1 MDASLC
7 ADYCSSI
14 CRQASQDSKQSSRE
28 VAYLPATCFDSY
40 DDQGRDSLSKDGSA
54 GWHRDQTAQARSSS
68 YHEYDATCTSRST
81 DVPCRPP
88 FVTRVEAQGSLCCSE
103 QLLTGHHPQGIQLQQ
118 HSWQPSHSNP
128 ARQQVLR
135 VRQQQ
140 ESLLMMIRNEL
151 VLEQELVPHAFPDQM
166 AGGAQQITP
175 QMRMIVSSWLSEV
188 ACELNM
194 QQETLFLAVA
204 IMDRFLDASLG
215 VPCGVLQL
223 VAVACMLLASK
234 QDEVVHPCVE
244 ELTDIAANCFQVQD
258 LLRMERILLDA
269 LSWRIKTPTAY
280 TFLHLYT
287 QSTAALRSMA
297 AQPSSCPFGTSHNQ
311 DRADAAASS
320 ASHEPLSGVV
330 VANAAYLIELA
341 LLDHS
346 MLSFRPSQVAA
357 GALLLAQ
364 NWSEQGAAV
373 QEIYEISGTIR
384 NCL

>member
-234 QDEVVHPCVE
+234 QDEVGNRKVAAKQAVCAGHLYTSLLAAGWCLSSPNSFHLQVVHPCVE
-244 ELTDIAANCFQVQD
+244 ELTDIAANCFQ
-258 LLRMERILLDA
+258 A
-269 LSWRIKTPTAY
+269 
-280 TFLHLYT
+280 
-287 QSTAALRSMA
+287 SMV
-297 AQPSSCPFGTSHNQ
+297 
-311 DRADAAASS
+311 
-320 ASHEPLSGVV
+320 L
-330 VANAAYLIELA
+330 
-341 LLDHS
+341 
-346 MLSFRPSQVAA
+346 
-357 GALLLAQ
+357 
-364 NWSEQGAAV
+364 
-373 QEIYEISGTIR
+373 
-384 NCL
+384 